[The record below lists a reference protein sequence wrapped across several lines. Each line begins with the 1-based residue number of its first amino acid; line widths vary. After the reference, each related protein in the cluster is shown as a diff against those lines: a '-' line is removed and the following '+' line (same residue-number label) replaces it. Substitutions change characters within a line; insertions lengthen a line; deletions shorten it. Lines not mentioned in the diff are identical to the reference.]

1 MVVDGKTAPCQ
12 GEMNTREA
20 VNEHKRGSTERKRMS
35 AISFSMKD
43 TQVLQLVKD
52 ENPWWP

>member
-1 MVVDGKTAPCQ
+1 MVVDGKTVPCQ

-20 VNEHKRGSTERKRMS
+20 VNEHKRGSTERRRMS